1 MRLLA
6 PAVLLVIGGLV
17 SPASES
23 EAGPLP
29 NSCTPQ
35 QSPDL
40 QGARALNRDSAA
52 SPSNGAKQATGQT
65 IAATSGTPPIT
76 VPAGTKVTLAL
87 TSPIT
92 IASFATR
99 QHALLYVVLIL
110 WIAASA
116 PAAKASF
123 STVNAME
130 TSVWR

>member
-1 MRLLA
+1 MSIGFGLQ
-6 PAVLLVIGGLV
+6 VISGLWLMGINLDV
-17 SPASES
+17 GMDILIA
-23 EAGPLP
+23 
-29 NSCTPQ
+29 NSI
-35 QSPDL
+35 L
-40 QGARALNRDSAA
+40 QGMAI
-52 SPSNGAKQATGQT
+52 G
-65 IAATSGTPPIT
+65 IIW
-76 VPAGTKVTLAL
+76 VPL
-87 TSPIT
+87 T